1 MISANELRNRKFS
14 PEQNGYNV
22 DEVSTA
28 LNEAADTI
36 DGYVNE
42 SKELYRKMEV
52 LAKKIEEYR
61 EEEDSI
67 KSALITAQKMADKL
81 EKESKETAETLI
93 NESKETAQSRI
104 DAANSQAEKTVNEA
118 NENAQ
123 NTINQANEEAE
134 KTIREANEKA
144 EQTISEAREFSANLI
159 QEKTDEAESI
169 IADARK
175 KANDAINSS
184 KIVAEDILSQSKQ
197 ISEDLIGKSKQE
209 AEAYKILAKTVKGDA
224 KGLIAKLIS
233 LYSEQLE
240 VLKNANL
247 ETSQE
252 EEEEEVEN
260 IHSEVDSLVNEIK
273 EVQSS
278 IPDEL
283 VIEDEEEKDE
293 ADFQE
298 IEEIEEVE
306 EIEEEDEEPQDPMK
320 AVEAFSADELT
331 PIEGASPI
339 PEIEEDAEMEGEED
353 ERSLFDEEDSPQ
365 PFESF
370 FNVNNEDPHLDRTK
384 TISLVPPEDE
394 ENSDSGSEPKFKGFF
409 KKKK

>member
-36 DGYVNE
+36 EGYVNE

-104 DAANSQAEKTVNEA
+104 DEANSQAEKTVNEA

-184 KIVAEDILSQSKQ
+184 KIVAEDILSQAKQ

-224 KGLIAKLIS
+224 KDLIAKLIA

-306 EIEEEDEEPQDPMK
+306 EEDEEPQDPMK

-339 PEIEEDAEMEGEED
+339 PEIEEDAEMESEED

-370 FNVNNEDPHLDRTK
+370 FNVNNSEDAHLDRTK